1 MIATQICLTYFTAFY
16 PLPPILLESR
26 ILLGCVLGA
35 ASTWWG
41 GLVLGMLCALCA
53 RCGKLPKLDSK
64 QLLRPLATLLVVT
77 LVCTAVCGM
86 VAYFLA
92 ERGVLRLQYPM
103 THLIPREDESGFWTV
118 GFMNLDGEYDVEG
131 YGVAPDI
138 EVENMPDEVV
148 SGKDPQLEKA
158 IEYLMNKIAEDPP
171 KKIWKKPVDPDK
183 S

>member
-41 GLVLGMLCALCA
+41 GLVLGMLFALCA
-53 RCGKLPKLDSK
+53 RCGKLPKLDSR

-77 LVCTAVCGM
+77 LACTAVSGT

-118 GFMNLDGEYDVEG
+118 GFMNLAG
-131 YGVAPDI
+131 YA
-138 EVENMPDEVV
+138 VV
-148 SGKDPQLEKA
+148 FVGG
-158 IEYLMNKIAEDPP
+158 IVIM
-171 KKIWKKPVDPDK
+171 IWIRVWRHKQASLRQKEECGILGSEPH
-183 S
+183 